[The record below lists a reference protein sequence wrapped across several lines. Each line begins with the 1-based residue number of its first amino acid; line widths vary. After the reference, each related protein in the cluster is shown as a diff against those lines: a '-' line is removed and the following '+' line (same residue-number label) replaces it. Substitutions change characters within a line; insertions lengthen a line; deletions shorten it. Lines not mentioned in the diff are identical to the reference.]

1 MESGVEPNTQ
11 HREHEEAIA
20 PVSLP
25 FTAAS
30 GSASHD
36 ETRGARGFGPVL
48 IGASGAL
55 LALAAIG
62 VFVVLPRFVQQNAE
76 RAAHLPAAPKA
87 APAKPAAPA
96 LTPQQRAELADRT
109 ETLLAQLLTQQKK
122 LKEMSAESWGG
133 EDWAHYS
140 QASTA
145 GDDAYLAKAYQDAIT
160 AYSRALDLGKGL
172 LSRSAE
178 ITAQALT
185 AGQQALTAGNAALAT
200 RQFDLVLKLEP
211 DSEAAKAGRAR
222 AEKLPQVLA
231 LSAQGDSL
239 RDAGDLKGAA
249 EAYGKALA
257 IDAEWKPAA
266 GALAEVRREIAD
278 QEFEGLMSEGYAAL
292 TAQDYTSA
300 QRQFTAALKMRPKS
314 AEAHQGLVEARQ
326 RLALDEIALARAR
339 AIAFERRELWDRA
352 IEQYKAALAEDST
365 LDFAKT
371 GLARAQKRADL
382 DAKLANLIEN
392 PSLLFGD
399 TVLDGARRLL
409 DQARAIPEPGDRLKG
424 QMAQLDALIVQ
435 ATTPVEVE
443 LRSDQQ
449 TEVTLYHVGRLGTF
463 NAKQIELRPGRYTAV
478 GSRDGYRDV
487 RKTFTV
493 LPGRQPQPIS
503 VICEEPI

>member
-1 MESGVEPNTQ
+1 MEPNTE

-30 GSASHD
+30 GPAAPHEPD
-36 ETRGARGFGPVL
+36 HRGFGPVL
-48 IGASGAL
+48 IGLAGAL
-55 LALAAIG
+55 LVLAVIG
-62 VFVVLPRFVQQNAE
+62 VFFVLPRFVQQNAAQE
-76 RAAHLPAAPKA
+76 AKAAAAPKT

-122 LKEMSAESWGG
+122 LKEMSAASWGG

-145 GDDAYLAKAYQDAIT
+145 GDDAYLAKGYQDAIA
-160 AYSRALDLGKGL
+160 AYGRALDVGKTL
-172 LSRSAE
+172 LARSAK
-178 ITAQALT
+178 ITAQALA
-185 AGQQALTAGNAALAT
+185 AGLQALAAGNAALAT
-200 RQFDLVLKLEP
+200 QQFDLVLKVEP
-211 DSEAAKAGRAR
+211 DSDAAKAGRAR

-231 LSAQGDSL
+231 LSAQGDAR
-239 RDAGDLKGAA
+239 RDAGDLQGAA

-278 QEFEGLMSEGYAAL
+278 HEFEARMSKGYAAL

-300 QRQFTAALKMRPKS
+300 QQQFTGALKMRPKS
-314 AEAHQGLVEARQ
+314 SEAHQGLVEASQ
-326 RLALDEIALARAR
+326 RLELDKIELARVR

-352 IEQYKAALAEDST
+352 IEQYKAALAEDGS
-365 LDFAKT
+365 LDFAKE

-382 DAKLANLIEN
+382 DAKLVNLIEN
-392 PSLLFGD
+392 PTLLFGD
-399 TVLDGARRLL
+399 GVLAGAQLLL
-409 DQARAIPEPGDRLKG
+409 DQARAVPARGERLEG
-424 QMAQLDALIVQ
+424 QIAQLDALIVQ
-435 ATTPVEVE
+435 ATTPVEVQ
-443 LRSDQQ
+443 LRSDRQ
-449 TEVTLYHVGRLGTF
+449 TEVTLYHVGHLGAFT
-463 NAKQIELRPGRYTAV
+463 AKQIELKPGRYTAV

-487 RKTFTV
+487 RETFTV
-493 LPGRQPQPIS
+493 LPGQQQTPTIS
-503 VICEEPI
+503 VICMEPI